1 MGLCT
6 NAVGY
11 ILYLGVTW
19 LGMGPKT
26 AMSVLYA
33 VGMSLGFVSNRRW
46 VFSHDEQDLS
56 SMVRYMIAH
65 AAGYGINLGLLY
77 CLVDISGYPHS
88 IVQGAAILVVA
99 CCLFVMFHFFVFPQ
113 GSRRI
118 ARNPV

>member
-1 MGLCT
+1 
-6 NAVGY
+6 
-11 ILYLGVTW
+11 
-19 LGMGPKT
+19 MGPKT

-33 VGMSLGFVSNRRW
+33 VGMTLGFISNRRW
-46 VFSHDEQDLS
+46 VFIHDGQDLS

-65 AAGYGINLGLLY
+65 AAGYGINFGLLY